1 MTPKRYTTSCRVI
14 TDDKIIEFKTA
25 LNDIDWSELNA
36 ANDVNAAYKLFINR
50 FLLVYDEKLPIICRQ
65 NKSY

>member
-14 TDDKIIEFKTA
+14 TYDKINEFKTA

-36 ANDVNAAYKLFINR
+36 ANDGNAAYELFINR
-50 FLLVYDEKLPIICRQ
+50 FLLVYDEKLPIVCRQ
-65 NKSY
+65 NKSN

>member
-1 MTPKRYTTSCRVI
+1 MTPNRYTTSCRVI
-14 TDDKIIEFKTA
+14 TDDKINDFKTA

-36 ANDVNAAYKLFINR
+36 ANDVNASYELFINR
-50 FLLVYDEKLPIICRQ
+50 FLQAYDEKLPIICRQ